1 MQWKTLLQKEVL
13 ENWRN
18 KKWIWV
24 PLVIMILSI
33 MDPLSYYFLPEILN
47 SVGGMPE
54 GTVFEIP
61 PIDPETA
68 FMMSIESLS
77 MYGALIIALVTM
89 GTIAGERSQG
99 INEIILAK
107 PIRYTNYVTAKWFSY
122 SLLALISLAL
132 SLGIS
137 WYYTNLL
144 FGSLSFRLFILTLC
158 FYSLWFIFIIAI
170 SIFFNTFF
178 KNAGLV
184 IACTIG
190 TIFILSG
197 INTVVGHRLT
207 WFPNQLT
214 AHINEMLLTSKLSN
228 ALLGTAG
235 IIIILILLLIV
246 SSIQLCKRREM
257 I

>member
-61 PIDPETA
+61 PIDPEAA

-132 SLGIS
+132 SLGLS

-170 SIFFNTFF
+170 SIFFNTFLR
-178 KNAGLV
+178 NAGLV

>member
-61 PIDPETA
+61 PIDSETA

-132 SLGIS
+132 SLGLS

-170 SIFFNTFF
+170 SIFFNTFL

>member
-18 KKWIWV
+18 KNWILV

-132 SLGIS
+132 SLGLS

-170 SIFFNTFF
+170 SIFFNTFL

-197 INTVVGHRLT
+197 INTVIGHRLT

>member
-132 SLGIS
+132 SLGLS

>member
-89 GTIAGERSQG
+89 GTIVGERSQG

-132 SLGIS
+132 SLGLS

-170 SIFFNTFF
+170 SIFFNTFL

>member
-122 SLLALISLAL
+122 SLLAFISLAL
-132 SLGIS
+132 SLGLS

-144 FGSLSFRLFILTLC
+144 FGFLSFRLFILTLC

-170 SIFFNTFF
+170 SIFFNTFL
-178 KNAGLV
+178 K
-184 IACTIG
+184 
-190 TIFILSG
+190 
-197 INTVVGHRLT
+197 
-207 WFPNQLT
+207 
-214 AHINEMLLTSKLSN
+214 ML
-228 ALLGTAG
+228 A
-235 IIIILILLLIV
+235 
-246 SSIQLCKRREM
+246 
-257 I
+257 